1 MIWFRDNYKKELK
14 RTNTTYK
21 SIRFGEMTFRFAT
34 ARLKITTKYKKILTL
49 YYLAAAFKP
58 LFLMKNNTLFRLLLS
73 FSILLAL
80 VAIGSYV
87 AQQTALTGT
96 AAVGFFV
103 TLAVAFRYNAQL
115 KGFSYTIW
123 IFAAVTAAMF
133 YPQYFRQVGDFQ
145 LKALIIPLI
154 QIIMFGMGSQMSL
167 QDFAA
172 VMQSPKSVLIGVL
185 SQFIIMPTLG
195 FTLANVFDFPP
206 EIAAGVVL
214 IGCSP
219 SGLASNVM
227 AFIAKANVT
236 LSVTITSITTLLA
249 PFLTPALMKL
259 LAGSLIEVDFWKM
272 MLEIAKMI
280 LLPIIAGLIFNRMAY
295 ARGGKTSPWMPM
307 IGYLAVIYLKN
318 YVAQVAD
325 PAHDFA
331 SGILIDGAIFMILPA
346 IGGAL
351 FGWLAKGNKEW
362 LDAALSLISMT
373 GIALIITIITATG
386 RDSLLNIGGLLIVS
400 CLIHNIFGYTLG
412 YWSGRVFGLDEQ
424 SCRTVAIEV
433 GMQNGGLASGIALQM
448 GKVATVGLAP
458 AVFGPM
464 MNITASVLASFWRT
478 RPPKSTDVGV

>member
-1 MIWFRDNYKKELK
+1 MKDNTMP
-14 RTNTTYK
+14 R
-21 SIRFGEMTFRFAT
+21 I
-34 ARLKITTKYKKILTL
+34 
-49 YYLAAAFKP
+49 
-58 LFLMKNNTLFRLLLS
+58 LLS
-73 FSILLAL
+73 LSILCLL
-80 VAIGSYV
+80 VALGSYW
-87 AQQTALTGT
+87 AEQTALTGV
-96 AAVGFFV
+96 AAVGVFV
-103 TLAVAFRYNAQL
+103 TLALALRYIPSL
-115 KGFSYTIW
+115 RGFAYTIW
-123 IFAAVTAAMF
+123 IFAAVTAALF
-133 YPQYFRQVGDFQ
+133 YPEYFRQVGDFH
-145 LKALIIPLI
+145 LKLLIIPLI

-172 VMQSPKSVLIGVL
+172 VMQAPKSVIIGVL
-185 SQFIIMPTLG
+185 SQFVIMPTLG

-280 LLPIIAGLIFNRMAY
+280 LLPIVAGLIFNRMAY
-295 ARGGKTSPWMPM
+295 NRADAGKNFIWQ
-307 IGYLAVIYLKN
+307 IVGYLAVIYFKN

-325 PAHDFA
+325 AQHDFA
-331 SGILIDGAIFMILPA
+331 NGILIDGAIFMILPA
-346 IGGAL
+346 VGGML
-351 FGWLAKGNKEW
+351 FRWLAKGNKDW
-362 LDAALSLISMT
+362 LDAALSLVSMS

-386 RDSLLNIGGLLIVS
+386 RDSLLNIGGMLIVS
-400 CLIHNIFGYTLG
+400 CLIHNLFGYTLG
-412 YWSGRVFGLDEQ
+412 YWSARVLGLDEQ

-464 MNITASVLASFWRT
+464 MNITASVLASFWRS
-478 RPPKSTDVGV
+478 RPPKDSA